1 MIDLT
6 SKVTNMLEDPTLEAI
21 KLTQY
26 VTVLRLMKAP
36 TSNVIHK
43 LISAHQN
50 RSLAIIASFRK
61 RLQILTITFNN
72 TIKTNTTKTTSTNDN
87 TTNNTNTT
95 TNTTNKNIINN
106 DNNNLIKNV
115 LNNTTNITDN
125 YLLPETRQFHQE
137 LVVGLIEACKG
148 IQELYFITENEIQ
161 LLQQHSSSTTSS
173 SSNHYS
179 SPHNPISLLSTSTPP
194 ISALIT
200 SSAEEKLSSPSSLD
214 NNNYEQQQQQQQQYF
229 EKLQAERNQ
238 AYSSLVTLLST
249 ILLEYKSTLFQSFQL
264 FFTTHQYYHHQL
276 KATYCGML

>member
-1 MIDLT
+1 MMIDLT

-61 RLQILTITFNN
+61 RLQIITITFNN
-72 TIKTNTTKTTSTNDN
+72 TIKTKTTKTISTTTTN
-87 TTNNTNTT
+87 TTANNTNTT

-106 DNNNLIKNV
+106 DNDNLIKNV
-115 LNNTTNITDN
+115 LNNTTNTTDN

-148 IQELYFITENEIQ
+148 IQELYFISENEIQ
-161 LLQQHSSSTTSS
+161 LLQQHSSSP
-173 SSNHYS
+173 Y
-179 SPHNPISLLSTSTPP
+179 NPISLLSTSTPP

-200 SSAEEKLSSPSSLD
+200 SSSAEEKLSSPSSLD

>member
-72 TIKTNTTKTTSTNDN
+72 TIKTNTTKTISTTTN
-87 TTNNTNTT
+87 TTANNTNTT

-106 DNNNLIKNV
+106 NDNDNLIKNV
-115 LNNTTNITDN
+115 LNNTTNTTDN

-161 LLQQHSSSTTSS
+161 LLQQHSSSP
-173 SSNHYS
+173 Y
-179 SPHNPISLLSTSTPP
+179 NPISLLSTSTPP

-214 NNNYEQQQQQQQQYF
+214 DNNYEQQQQQYF

-249 ILLEYKSTLFQSFQL
+249 ILFEYKSTLFQSFQL

>member
-1 MIDLT
+1 MMIDLT

-72 TIKTNTTKTTSTNDN
+72 TIKTNPTKTTSTTNNTSNN
-87 TTNNTNTT
+87 TTAYNTNTT

-106 DNNNLIKNV
+106 NNDNLIKNV

-148 IQELYFITENEIQ
+148 IQELYFITENETQ
-161 LLQQHSSSTTSS
+161 LLQQHSSSS
-173 SSNHYS
+173 SSNHSS
-179 SPHNPISLLSTSTPP
+179 SPRNPILLSST
-194 ISALIT
+194 T
-200 SSAEEKLSSPSSLD
+200 SSAEEKLSSPSSSVLD
-214 NNNYEQQQQQQQQYF
+214 NNNYEQQQQQQYF

-238 AYSSLVTLLST
+238 AYATLVTLLST

>member
-1 MIDLT
+1 MMIDLT

-72 TIKTNTTKTTSTNDN
+72 TIKTSTTKTTSTNDS
-87 TTNNTNTT
+87 TTNNTTAN
-95 TNTTNKNIINN
+95 NTTNKNIINN
-106 DNNNLIKNV
+106 DNDNLIKNV

-200 SSAEEKLSSPSSLD
+200 SSAEEKLSSPSLD